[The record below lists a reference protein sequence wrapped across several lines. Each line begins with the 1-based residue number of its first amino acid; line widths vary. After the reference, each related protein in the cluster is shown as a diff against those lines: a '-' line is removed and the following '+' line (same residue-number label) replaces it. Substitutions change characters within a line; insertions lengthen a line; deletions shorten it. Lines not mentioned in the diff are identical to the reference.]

1 MIIFL
6 NKLTAINLRI
16 IKTTWLAF
24 IVVLA
29 GCSKPPTR
37 IAQTILPPPNSIE
50 SIEVP
55 VENKPIVLDLLPSKE
70 EVNQGI
76 LSGRNDPFSSPL
88 SLDAPLGFQLKGII
102 GSVNYKLA
110 YVEYYD
116 KKGILRLGDIGGTQT
131 NLLPKGW
138 LVKDIDIENGSLHL
152 TSRGINAIIKL

>member
-1 MIIFL
+1 M
-6 NKLTAINLRI
+6 TAINLRI